1 MTDGNLLVA
10 DNVVVSLDYVLR
22 LEDNRE
28 IARSEKETPLMY
40 LHGNKNIIPG
50 LENELYGM
58 GVGDEKDVIV
68 SPDMAYGVRDPE
80 EIVDYPRDSFPADL
94 SLEAGEP
101 VMMKDNESGESIR
114 AYVKDIDANTVWLD
128 FNHPLA
134 GETLYFQVKIAD
146 LRDATEEELT
156 HGHVHN
162 GSHSH

>member
-58 GVGDEKDVIV
+58 GVGDEKHVV
-68 SPDMAYGVRDPE
+68 VPPDMAYGAGDPE
-80 EIVDYPRDSFPADL
+80 EIVEYPRDSFPPDL
-94 SLEAGEP
+94 SLEVGEP
-101 VMMKDNESGESIR
+101 VMMKDKESGESLR
-114 AYVKDIDANTVWLD
+114 AYVKDTDANTVLLD

-134 GETLYFQVKIAD
+134 GETLYFHVKIAD
-146 LRDATEEELT
+146 LRDATKEELT
-156 HGHVHN
+156 HGHVHD